1 MFGESLLEF
10 LGSIALLLWGMHT
23 LQSGLKRAF
32 GARLRVFLS
41 AALRSRLRAFGA
53 GALATAA
60 LQSSTATSLITAG
73 FVGAGWVALAPAL
86 AVVLGAHVGTTLIVQ
101 FLVFPVTAL
110 APLLTLVAFV
120 LLRRPAGVV
129 HYVGAMLMGL
139 SLVLLA
145 LHQLVTVIGL
155 NAQSAALQFLWNQLS
170 GQPAMALVLAGL
182 LAWAAH
188 SSVAVILLVISLAA
202 EGVIAL
208 PIAFALVL
216 GANFGTAINPLFEGA
231 ARSDPVAR
239 RLPLGNIILRFCGMM
254 IAFPLLQPLATAFD
268 HLAVDAAHRVALFHV
283 LFNLVLAVVCMPVL
297 PSYSRFLERWLRVAP
312 EERDPAAPL
321 YLVQAG
327 NEKPVLALARA
338 AREALRLGDGL
349 ERMLL
354 GLRRAFDRGEH
365 EHIRDTRSLEDV
377 LDRLSG
383 AIKTHLVALDATSMD
398 DCDHQRV
405 RQILAFTTH
414 LEQAGDLIDLR
425 LLALTSKRVSRGL
438 AFSAAG
444 RAELLDLID
453 RLIVNVRAAATVFM
467 SADVRAA
474 RLLAQEKDVF
484 RQLIAA
490 AVDSHFT
497 RLRNGLISSI
507 ETSSLHLDMLQ
518 VLKQVNSHLAEGAA
532 YPLLESTG
540 LLLPSRL
547 RPDARAIVPESA
559 C

>member
-1 MFGESLLEF
+1 LGESLLTF

-41 AALRSRLRAFGA
+41 TALRGRMRAFGA
-53 GALATAA
+53 GVLATVA

-101 FLVFPVTAL
+101 ILAFPVTAL
-110 APLLTLVAFV
+110 APLLTLAAFV
-120 LLRRPAGVV
+120 LIRRPPAGVL
-129 HYVGAMLMGL
+129 HHVGGMLMGL

-155 NAQSAALQFLWNQLS
+155 NAQGAALQFLWNQLS
-170 GQPAMALVLAGL
+170 GQPAIALVLAAV

-188 SSVAVILLVISLAA
+188 SSVAVILLVISLTG

-216 GANFGTAINPLFEGA
+216 GANFGTALNPVFEGA
-231 ARSDPVAR
+231 ARSDPIAR
-239 RLPLGNIILRFCGMM
+239 RLPIGSIVLRFLGMA
-254 IAFPLLQPLATAFD
+254 IAFPLLQPLAAAFD
-268 HLAVDAAHRVALFHV
+268 RLAVDVPHRVALFHV
-283 LFNLVLAVVCMPVL
+283 LFNLVLAVVFMPL
-297 PSYSRFLERWLRVAP
+297 LTIYSRHLERWLRVMP
-312 EERDPAAPL
+312 EERDPSAPL
-321 YLVQAG
+321 YLAQAG

-338 AREALRLGDGL
+338 AREALRIGDGL

-365 EHIRDTRSLEDV
+365 EYIRDTRSIEDV

-383 AIKTHLVALDATSMD
+383 AIKTHLVALDSRSMD
-398 DCDHQRV
+398 ECDHRRV

-438 AFSAAG
+438 AFSPEG
-444 RAELLDLID
+444 RAELLELID
-453 RLIVNVRAAATVFM
+453 RLVVNVRAAATVFM

-474 RLLAQEKDVF
+474 RFLAQEKDNF
-484 RQLIAA
+484 RQLVAA

-497 RLRNGLISSI
+497 RLRNGRISSI

-532 YPLLESTG
+532 YPLLECTG
-540 LLLPSRL
+540 ALLPSRL
-547 RPDARAIVPESA
+547 RPDDCAMAPGPA

>member
-1 MFGESLLEF
+1 LGESLLTF

-23 LQSGLKRAF
+23 LQAGLNRAF
-32 GARLRVFLS
+32 GARLRAFLGT
-41 AALRSRLRAFGA
+41 ALRTRMRAFGA
-53 GALATAA
+53 GVVATVA

-86 AVVLGAHVGTTLIVQ
+86 AVVLGAHVGTALIVQ
-101 FLVFPVTAL
+101 ILSFPMTAL

-120 LLRRPAGVV
+120 LIRRPAGVV
-129 HYVGAMLMGL
+129 HHIGSMLMGL

-145 LHQLVTVIGL
+145 LHQLVTAIGL
-155 NAQSAALQFLWNQLS
+155 NSQNAALQFLWNGLS
-170 GQPAMALVLAGL
+170 GQTAMALALAAV

-188 SSVAVILLVISLAA
+188 SSVVVVLLAISLAG

-216 GANFGTAINPLFEGA
+216 GANVGTALNPVFEGA
-231 ARSDPVAR
+231 ARSDSVAR
-239 RLPLGNIILRFCGMM
+239 RLPIGSLGLRLLGMGVVY
-254 IAFPLLQPLATAFD
+254 PLLWPLAAAFD
-268 HLAVDAAHRVALFHV
+268 QVSLDAGHRVALFHV
-283 LFNLVLAVVCMPVL
+283 FFNLALAVVFMPLL
-297 PSYSRFLERWLRVAP
+297 PMYGRFLERGLPVAP

-321 YLVQAG
+321 YLAQVG
-327 NEKPVLALARA
+327 DEKPVLALARA

-365 EHIRDTRSLEDV
+365 EHMRDTRSIEDV

-383 AIKTHLVALDATSMD
+383 AIKTHLVALDASSMD
-398 DCDHQRV
+398 ECDHQRM

-414 LEQAGDLIDLR
+414 LEQAGDLVDLR

-438 AFSAAG
+438 AFSPEG
-444 RAELLDLID
+444 RAELLELID
-453 RLIVNVRAAATVFM
+453 RLIANVRAAATVFM

-474 RLLAQEKDVF
+474 RLLAQEKDAF
-484 RQLIAA
+484 RQFVAA
-490 AVDSHFT
+490 ATDSHFT
-497 RLRNGLISSI
+497 RLRGGRISSI

-532 YPLLESTG
+532 YPLLESNG
-540 LLLPSRL
+540 ALLPSRL
-547 RPDARAIVPESA
+547 RPDSRSVAGSA

>member
-1 MFGESLLEF
+1 M
-10 LGSIALLLWGMHT
+10 
-23 LQSGLKRAF
+23 
-32 GARLRVFLS
+32 
-41 AALRSRLRAFGA
+41 
-53 GALATAA
+53 
-60 LQSSTATSLITAG
+60 
-73 FVGAGWVALAPAL
+73 
-86 AVVLGAHVGTTLIVQ
+86 
-101 FLVFPVTAL
+101 
-110 APLLTLVAFV
+110 
-120 LLRRPAGVV
+120 
-129 HYVGAMLMGL
+129 
-139 SLVLLA
+139 
-145 LHQLVTVIGL
+145 
-155 NAQSAALQFLWNQLS
+155 
-170 GQPAMALVLAGL
+170 
-182 LAWAAH
+182 
-188 SSVAVILLVISLAA
+188 
-202 EGVIAL
+202 IAL

-216 GANFGTAINPLFEGA
+216 GANVGTALNPVFEGA

-239 RLPLGNIILRFCGMM
+239 RLPLGNIVLRFLGMV
-254 IAFPLLQPLATAFD
+254 ITFPLLQPLAAAFD
-268 HLAVDAAHRVALFHV
+268 HLAVDVPHRVAFFHI
-283 LFNLVLAVVCMPVL
+283 LFNLVLAVVFMPVL
-297 PSYSRFLERWLRVAP
+297 PMYSRFLEHWLRVAP

-321 YLVQAG
+321 YLTQTE

-383 AIKTHLVALDATSMD
+383 AIKTHLVALDAKSMD
-398 DCDHQRV
+398 ECDHQRV

-438 AFSAAG
+438 AFSPEG
-444 RAELLDLID
+444 RAELLELID

-474 RLLAQEKDVF
+474 RLLAQEKDAF
-484 RQLIAA
+484 RQLVAA

-497 RLRNGLISSI
+497 RLRSGRISSI

-532 YPLLESTG
+532 YSLLEDSG
-540 LLLPSRL
+540 ALLPSRL
-547 RPDARAIVPESA
+547 RPDARGIVPESA

>member
-1 MFGESLLEF
+1 MGESLLTF

-23 LQSGLKRAF
+23 LQSALKHAF

-41 AALRSRLRAFGA
+41 TALRTRMRAFGA
-53 GALATAA
+53 GVLATAA

-101 FLVFPVTAL
+101 ILAFPATAL
-110 APLLTLVAFV
+110 APLLTLTAFA
-120 LLRRPAGVV
+120 LLRRRTGVL
-129 HYVGAMLMGL
+129 HHLGAMLMGL

-155 NAQSAALQFLWNQLS
+155 NAHSAALQFLWNQFS
-170 GQPAMALVLAGL
+170 GQPAIALILAAL

-188 SSVAVILLVISLAA
+188 SSVAVVLLVISLAG
-202 EGVIAL
+202 EGVIAS

-216 GANFGTAINPLFEGA
+216 GANFGTALNPVFEGA

-239 RLPLGNIILRFCGMM
+239 RLPIGNLMLRFLGVAA
-254 IAFPLLQPLATAFD
+254 AFPLLQPLATAFG
-268 HLAVDAAHRVALFHV
+268 HLAVDGPHRVALFHV
-283 LFNLVLAVVCMPVL
+283 FFNLALAVLFMPIL
-297 PSYSRFLERWLRVAP
+297 PLYSRFLEHWLRGAP

-321 YLVQAG
+321 YLAHAG

-338 AREALRLGDGL
+338 AREALRLADGL

-383 AIKTHLVALDATSMD
+383 AIKTHLVALDSRSMD
-398 DCDHQRV
+398 ERDHQRM

-438 AFSAAG
+438 AFSPEG
-444 RAELLDLID
+444 RAELLELID

-474 RLLAQEKDVF
+474 RLLAQEKDAF
-484 RQLIAA
+484 RQLVAA
-490 AVDSHFT
+490 AVDGHFT
-497 RLRNGLISSI
+497 RLRSGRISSI

-532 YPLLESTG
+532 YPLLESHG
-540 LLLPSRL
+540 ALLPSRL
-547 RPDARAIVPESA
+547 RPDGHSIAGSP